1 MARRALSQWGVK
13 RAVLS
18 PLWDMNCNAA
28 TILVTGPNRAARA
41 FLSDNLAADGNHV
54 QVAATS
60 QAAWQILCAVG
71 VDLLVIDLSDFGA
84 FDREGLDLIS
94 RVRESSRLGVRI
106 DATMPVLVLAPRIAE
121 VERLRVFER
130 GGDDLVVH
138 PYSYPE
144 LRARLGALL
153 RRARKSWS
161 AVRVRVGPLEL
172 DAVSR
177 QAWLEAR
184 PVPLS
189 AKEFALLAML
199 ASEPSRVFSR
209 RELLSRV
216 WGFDGDDRTRTVDVH
231 ASRLRRK
238 LAHPAEQ
245 FVVNAWGQGY
255 KLVTAVS
262 GAESLPATSA
272 VQTLGSTEPSLSL
285 VQASARAA

>member
-1 MARRALSQWGVK
+1 
-13 RAVLS
+13 
-18 PLWDMNCNAA
+18 MNCNAA
-28 TILVTGPNRAARA
+28 TILVTGPSRAARA
-41 FLSDNLAADGNHV
+41 FLSDNLAADGH
-54 QVAATS
+54 QVRAAATS
-60 QAAWQILCAVG
+60 QAAWQALCTTA

-84 FDREGLDLIS
+84 FDRDGLELVSQI
-94 RVRESSRLGVRI
+94 RESSRLGVRV
-106 DATMPVLVLAPRIAE
+106 DATMPVLVLAPRITE

-130 GGDDLVVH
+130 GADDLVLH
-138 PYSYPE
+138 PYAYPE
-144 LRARLGALL
+144 LRARIGALL
-153 RRARKSWS
+153 RRARGSWS

-189 AKEFALLAML
+189 AKEFALLSLL

-216 WGFDGDDRTRTVDVH
+216 WGFDGNDRTRTVDVH

-238 LAHPAEQ
+238 LAHPSEQ
-245 FVVNAWGQGY
+245 FVINAWGQGY

-262 GAESLPATSA
+262 VATSVTSGQILEA
-272 VQTLGSTEPSLSL
+272 PDPHTGRTEPSL
-285 VQASARAA
+285 VGAGSA